1 MVVSVQKP
9 SQIGSVK
16 ISKDTLKAIYALE
29 CTQAAILVE
38 IITHSM
44 HIWNKKEKKQ
54 SSFMR
59 KSIVPPAKT
68 QQEFV
73 T

>member
-16 ISKDTLKAIYALE
+16 ISKDTLKAIDALE

-38 IITHSM
+38 IITHWT
-44 HIWNKKEKKQ
+44 HIWNKKEKK
-54 SSFMR
+54 SSFTR

-68 QQEFV
+68 QREFV